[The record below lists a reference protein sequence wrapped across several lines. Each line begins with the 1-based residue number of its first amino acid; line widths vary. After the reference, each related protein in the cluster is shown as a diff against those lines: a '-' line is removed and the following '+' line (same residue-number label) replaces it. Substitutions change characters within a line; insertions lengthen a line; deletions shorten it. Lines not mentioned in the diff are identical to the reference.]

1 MAGLAG
7 ASSLPRGLLVCLDW
21 VEVRV
26 VNRVL
31 LSQAANQKEKYHKIC
46 LKKQNVPI
54 KELCKGL
61 PQEFATLLNYCRS
74 LKFAEAPNYSYCRKL
89 FREMFESQV
98 RAPTRPA
105 PRRLSTIPAT
115 AHIGTLRRLSTIPPP
130 ISPSSVHARAAAPSS
145 RRPARLHAP
154 PCLPR
159 TPRRRGADGASGF
172 GRRTTR
178 WTTCTT
184 GR

>member
-1 MAGLAG
+1 MAGPAG
-7 ASSLPRGLLVCLDW
+7 ASSSLPRGLLFCLDW
-21 VEVRV
+21 VVVLV
-26 VNRVL
+26 VNRVF

-98 RAPTRPA
+98 RAPSR
-105 PRRLSTIPAT
+105 
-115 AHIGTLRRLSTIPPP
+115 PPP
-130 ISPSSVHARAAAPSS
+130 SRVNARAAAPSS
-145 RRPARLHAP
+145 RRPARLRAP
-154 PCLPR
+154 PSLPH
-159 TPRRRGADGASGF
+159 TPRRRGADGASGV
-172 GRRTTR
+172 GHRITR